1 MPNFRS
7 GELVIISGP
16 ICILRKNG
24 KMESFRGK
32 VVRVISSDVKHCRCD
47 LGLDRLVYIP
57 KTHLSKAA

>member
-32 VVRVISSDVKHCRCD
+32 VVRVISSDMKRCRCD
-47 LGLDRLVYIP
+47 LGLDQLVYIP

>member
-1 MPNFRS
+1 MLNIRN
-7 GELVIISGP
+7 GDLVTISGP

-24 KMESFRGK
+24 RMESFRGK
-32 VVRVISSDVKHCRCD
+32 VVRVISSDLKRCQCD